1 VAQRKKRFSIVDVEA
16 LIQRVLPLEL
26 RIDEA
31 EMGEW
36 TLPTSVSDVP
46 VPEELMIPIFE
57 IRLPFKFRTQLRS
70 KFPIDTGVIMLDT
83 FEQSKGSGPL
93 TLGNLK
99 SGVFLSCPK
108 WSEFSINE
116 RSLEISEPL
125 AELLSGLGNS
135 EFWTCFNLFRDRI
148 RSAIV
153 DRLQSPLLVL
163 DELKT
168 RFEFDY
174 RSWVSEWKLVQSKG
188 KSWFKNTP

>member
-1 VAQRKKRFSIVDVEA
+1 MAKRKKRFSIVDVEA

-148 RSAIV
+148 RSEIV